1 MKRGIVTLRSVCEPG
16 DIYDVKFIGR
26 SFFDHDCSVHQATR
40 TKVASQVASQVLF
53 QTTTTIHIQITSDQM
68 RFQN

>member
-26 SFFDHDCSVHQATR
+26 RFFDHDCSVHQATR
-40 TKVASQVASQVLF
+40 TKVASQVASQELF
-53 QTTTTIHIQITSDQM
+53 QTNNNDSHINPSDQM